1 MAALALTSADA
12 DVFEAVAA
20 HLRRPP
26 FSKTLKAQDL
36 RDGRDLKTLLYEV
49 CADIDPSTHRDAA
62 DAAALLKVLGAP
74 VDEATTARDVQENDR
89 GTIVASLHWCLR
101 DRAAH
106 KKRIY
111 DARLALPIKAVAAAA
126 APREMKGAATLAFR
140 SLKAQ
145 AGRARPP
152 LVDAP
157 LIERVVEIGIPEAWD
172 AAQLLTIATTD
183 TRETRLAPKRTVA
196 QRWAAAVRR
205 LAGATKKHRRPPSEA
220 IHPTE
225 PGVVMPRALWAF
237 PRQADDLTDDV
248 APFCFPAGLKVEKGA
263 GPAPAARPAG
273 EPFVFVLRGRATDQA
288 PLYGVCARETFGRP
302 LRDGHAVLARCVCVL
317 TKRPLLLDLHVAVLR
332 DALAEARSAVDAT
345 RRLALRE
352 IFGRY
357 QRMIVP
363 RPGAR
368 ISFAVAKETRELAV
382 PGPDDALTYLGDGW
396 RRATPALAWTRR
408 DYGAIAAAA
417 ATSVPELF
425 RRLPARTALRA
436 LAAVL
441 CELQVVVVAA
451 APEAAAACVHGL
463 TALARPVL
471 VVGARAPVLP
481 TQLHA
486 LLEAPVPFLVGAPRT
501 ETWARALESSV
512 PRPGLLIVDAD
523 RGSLA
528 YHADDADLVELP
540 EAEAVESAIEDMVRA
555 CRNGDD
561 RAGRHCCRVV
571 GRHVAK
577 LCGAAKPFEAS
588 SFKRTRRAIC
598 ERARG
603 RESLE
608 FAELV
613 KRELGDARAR
623 RSVRDLRESVGRAF
637 DARASVNWARASTG
651 LDLRASIKADP
662 LRKAFFERLAES
674 QAYAVYRENF
684 PDRFAESSPA
694 GVEEDV
700 EPVKAL
706 CETAWRPASP
716 GPATPSRSPSSAF
729 GDISP
734 LTFCA
739 SPR

>member
-1 MAALALTSADA
+1 M
-12 DVFEAVAA
+12 
-20 HLRRPP
+20 
-26 FSKTLKAQDL
+26 
-36 RDGRDLKTLLYEV
+36 
-49 CADIDPSTHRDAA
+49 
-62 DAAALLKVLGAP
+62 
-74 VDEATTARDVQENDR
+74 
-89 GTIVASLHWCLR
+89 
-101 DRAAH
+101 
-106 KKRIY
+106 
-111 DARLALPIKAVAAAA
+111 
-126 APREMKGAATLAFR
+126 
-140 SLKAQ
+140 
-145 AGRARPP
+145 
-152 LVDAP
+152 
-157 LIERVVEIGIPEAWD
+157 
-172 AAQLLTIATTD
+172 
-183 TRETRLAPKRTVA
+183 
-196 QRWAAAVRR
+196 
-205 LAGATKKHRRPPSEA
+205 
-220 IHPTE
+220 
-225 PGVVMPRALWAF
+225 
-237 PRQADDLTDDV
+237 
-248 APFCFPAGLKVEKGA
+248 
-263 GPAPAARPAG
+263 
-273 EPFVFVLRGRATDQA
+273 
-288 PLYGVCARETFGRP
+288 
-302 LRDGHAVLARCVCVL
+302 
-317 TKRPLLLDLHVAVLR
+317 
-332 DALAEARSAVDAT
+332 
-345 RRLALRE
+345 
-352 IFGRY
+352 
-357 QRMIVP
+357 
-363 RPGAR
+363 
-368 ISFAVAKETRELAV
+368 
-382 PGPDDALTYLGDGW
+382 
-396 RRATPALAWTRR
+396 
-408 DYGAIAAAA
+408 
-417 ATSVPELF
+417 
-425 RRLPARTALRA
+425 
-436 LAAVL
+436 
-441 CELQVVVVAA
+441 
-451 APEAAAACVHGL
+451 
-463 TALARPVL
+463 
-471 VVGARAPVLP
+471 
-481 TQLHA
+481 
-486 LLEAPVPFLVGAPRT
+486 
-501 ETWARALESSV
+501 

-613 KRELGDARAR
+613 KRELGDARAV
-623 RSVRDLRESVGRAF
+623 RSVRDLRESVGHAF

-684 PDRFAESSPA
+684 PGRFAESSPA